1 MNTPQQARASLH
13 YRLIQKL
20 DPSRFP
26 RMSGVMAAL
35 VGFVLDTA
43 FVEPRIAEIF
53 VSQDGIVLARPEG
66 TPGASDFLVR
76 YADMLRTWL
85 RLVSVA
91 GLSQREFIEAQCLFA
106 SKVGFLGPTSA

>member
-1 MNTPQQARASLH
+1 MNTPQQARHSLH

-53 VSQDGIVLARPEG
+53 VSQDGVVLARPEG
-66 TPGASDFLVR
+66 EPGASHFLGNYV
-76 YADMLRTWL
+76 DVLRNWL
-85 RLVSVA
+85 SLIAAA
-91 GLSQREFIEAQCLFA
+91 GLSQRELIEAQCLFA
-106 SKVGFLGPTSA
+106 AKVGFFGPTSA

>member
-1 MNTPQQARASLH
+1 MNTPQQVRHTLH
-13 YRLIQKL
+13 YGLIQKL
-20 DPSRFP
+20 DPSHFP

-35 VGFVLDTA
+35 VGFVVDTA

-53 VSQDGIVLARPEG
+53 ISQDGIVLARPEG
-66 TPGASDFLVR
+66 DPGLTHFLGSYSDV
-76 YADMLRTWL
+76 LRNWL
-85 RLVSVA
+85 RLIAAA